1 MVIFF
6 SDSMIERYSLD
17 KMKLIWSDENRYRKW
32 LDVEIAV
39 CEAWSY
45 YGHVPKYAVKNI
57 KKKAKF
63 SVKRINS
70 IEKVTKHDVIA
81 FTTNLAESIGKDS
94 RFIHMG
100 LTSSDVLDTSLSL
113 LIVES
118 GNLIKTELNRLI
130 TVLTK
135 MGRRYIRTPII
146 GRSHGIHAEVTTFG
160 LVVANWLD
168 EAKRARKRLDNSIDL
183 CKVGKMSGPVG
194 TYSNIMPKIETKACS
209 LLKLKPANVSSQ
221 ILNRDY
227 YADYFTSLSFIS
239 SCIERISVQIRHMQR
254 TEVLEVEEPFAKGQK
269 GSSAMPHKRNPILS
283 ENLTGLSR
291 IVRANTI
298 ASFEN
303 IPLWHERDIS
313 HSSVERVIGPD
324 SSILTHFMLHRVS
337 NMLENLNVYKDN
349 MLSNIWSSRGVIFSQ
364 NILDKLI
371 KKGLSRERS
380 YEIVQRIA
388 HDSWN
393 NKKDF
398 KELLLNDNEVRN
410 ILNKVEIEKSISL
423 DKKLYSNAELI
434 LKRVIKSK

>member
-1 MVIFF
+1 
-6 SDSMIERYSLD
+6 MIERYSLD
-17 KMKLIWSDENRYRKW
+17 EMKSVWSDENRYQKW

-45 YGHVPKYAVKNI
+45 YGYIPKSSARNI

-70 IEKVTKHDVIA
+70 IEKITKHDVIA
-81 FTTNLAESIGKDS
+81 FTTNLSESIGKDS
-94 RFIHMG
+94 RFVHMG

-118 GNLIKTELNRLI
+118 GNLIRIELNELIKILSRLA
-130 TVLTK
+130 K
-135 MGRRYIRTPII
+135 KHIRTPII

-168 EAKRARKRLDNSIDL
+168 EAKRARKRLDSSVDI
-183 CKVGKMSGPVG
+183 CRVGKMSGPVG
-194 TYSNIMPKIETKACS
+194 TYSNILPKIESKACS
-209 LLKLKPANVSSQ
+209 ILKLKPANISSQ

-227 YADYFTSLSFIS
+227 YADYFTSLSFIAS
-239 SCIERISVQIRHMQR
+239 LIERISVQIRHMQR

-291 IVRANTI
+291 IVRANTV

-324 SSILTHFMLHRVS
+324 SSILTHFMLRRTGY
-337 NMLENLNVYKDN
+337 MLKNLNVYKEN
-349 MLSNIWSSRGVIFSQ
+349 MLSNIWKSRGVIFSQ
-364 NILDKLI
+364 NVLDMLI
-371 KKGLSRERS
+371 KKGLSREKS
-380 YEIVQRIA
+380 YQIVQRIA
-388 HDSWN
+388 HASWN
-393 NKKDF
+393 NQEDF
-398 KELLLNDNEVRN
+398 KELLINDSEVVE
-410 ILNKVEIEKSISL
+410 ILNKSEIEKAISL
-423 DKKLYSNAELI
+423 DKKLFSTAELI
-434 LKRVIKSK
+434 LKRVVKSK

>member
-1 MVIFF
+1 
-6 SDSMIERYSLD
+6 
-17 KMKLIWSDENRYRKW
+17 
-32 LDVEIAV
+32 
-39 CEAWSY
+39 
-45 YGHVPKYAVKNI
+45 
-57 KKKAKF
+57 
-63 SVKRINS
+63 
-70 IEKVTKHDVIA
+70 
-81 FTTNLAESIGKDS
+81 
-94 RFIHMG
+94 
-100 LTSSDVLDTSLSL
+100 
-113 LIVES
+113 
-118 GNLIKTELNRLI
+118 
-130 TVLTK
+130 
-135 MGRRYIRTPII
+135 
-146 GRSHGIHAEVTTFG
+146 
-160 LVVANWLD
+160 
-168 EAKRARKRLDNSIDL
+168 
-183 CKVGKMSGPVG
+183 
-194 TYSNIMPKIETKACS
+194 MPKIETKACS